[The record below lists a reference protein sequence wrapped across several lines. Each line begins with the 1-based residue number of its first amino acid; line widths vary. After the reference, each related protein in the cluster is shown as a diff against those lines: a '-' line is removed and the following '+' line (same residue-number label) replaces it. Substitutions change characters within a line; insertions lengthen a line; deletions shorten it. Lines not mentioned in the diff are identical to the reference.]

1 MTSILFRRVQPNIV
15 GALLRKNV
23 DQIRNLS
30 SISTTAEKITESH
43 KYHVTVVPG
52 DGVGP
57 ELMLC
62 VREVFN
68 AVGAP
73 IEFDELLASELMP
86 GRSSSLADIV
96 ASFKRNRVGMKGILT
111 TPAISEGGDL
121 M

>member
-1 MTSILFRRVQPNIV
+1 MICFFLCF
-15 GALLRKNV
+15 K
-23 DQIRNLS
+23 
-30 SISTTAEKITESH
+30 TTAEKITESH

-73 IEFDELLASELMP
+73 IEFDELLARL
-86 GRSSSLADIV
+86 
-96 ASFKRNRVGMKGILT
+96 
-111 TPAISEGGDL
+111 DL
-121 M
+121 NEI

>member
-1 MTSILFRRVQPNIV
+1 LFYIN
-15 GALLRKNV
+15 LLFLFFK
-23 DQIRNLS
+23 
-30 SISTTAEKITESH
+30 TTAEKITESH

-73 IEFDELLASELMP
+73 IEFDELLARL
-86 GRSSSLADIV
+86 
-96 ASFKRNRVGMKGILT
+96 
-111 TPAISEGGDL
+111 DL
-121 M
+121 DEI

>member
-1 MTSILFRRVQPNIV
+1 LKS
-15 GALLRKNV
+15 
-23 DQIRNLS
+23 
-30 SISTTAEKITESH
+30 TAEKIAESH

-73 IEFDELLASELMP
+73 IEFDELLA
-86 GRSSSLADIV
+86 R
-96 ASFKRNRVGMKGILT
+96 
-111 TPAISEGGDL
+111 
-121 M
+121 

>member
-1 MTSILFRRVQPNIV
+1 LLLLSKKNSIFYI
-15 GALLRKNV
+15 ALCLCFKAA
-23 DQIRNLS
+23 
-30 SISTTAEKITESH
+30 TEKIAESH

-73 IEFDELLASELMP
+73 IEFDELLARL
-86 GRSSSLADIV
+86 
-96 ASFKRNRVGMKGILT
+96 
-111 TPAISEGGDL
+111 DL
-121 M
+121 N

>member
-1 MTSILFRRVQPNIV
+1 LCFKAAT
-15 GALLRKNV
+15 
-23 DQIRNLS
+23 
-30 SISTTAEKITESH
+30 EKIAESH

-73 IEFDELLASELMP
+73 IEFDELLA
-86 GRSSSLADIV
+86 RS
-96 ASFKRNRVGMKGILT
+96 
-111 TPAISEGGDL
+111 DL
-121 M
+121 N

>member
-1 MTSILFRRVQPNIV
+1 M
-15 GALLRKNV
+15 
-23 DQIRNLS
+23 
-30 SISTTAEKITESH
+30 AEAH

-73 IEFDELLASELMP
+73 IEFDELLARFDPCSASERHEHDSRPL
-86 GRSSSLADIV
+86 
-96 ASFKRNRVGMKGILT
+96 
-111 TPAISEGGDL
+111 
-121 M
+121 

>member
-1 MTSILFRRVQPNIV
+1 MFNESRIGHLFISFLANKKILIRGCKLLLKKIV
-15 GALLRKNV
+15 LFQSFFFLYWKSA
-23 DQIRNLS
+23 
-30 SISTTAEKITESH
+30 AEKITESH

-73 IEFDELLASELMP
+73 IEFDELLA
-86 GRSSSLADIV
+86 R
-96 ASFKRNRVGMKGILT
+96 
-111 TPAISEGGDL
+111 
-121 M
+121 

>member
-1 MTSILFRRVQPNIV
+1 M
-15 GALLRKNV
+15 
-23 DQIRNLS
+23 
-30 SISTTAEKITESH
+30 AEAH

-73 IEFDELLASELMP
+73 IEFDELLARFDS
-86 GRSSSLADIV
+86 RSPSQQHEPIPRPL
-96 ASFKRNRVGMKGILT
+96 
-111 TPAISEGGDL
+111 
-121 M
+121 

>member
-1 MTSILFRRVQPNIV
+1 MS
-15 GALLRKNV
+15 LLLLLLNKNFIFYIFFLNV
-23 DQIRNLS
+23 KAAA
-30 SISTTAEKITESH
+30 AEKITEAH

-73 IEFDELLASELMP
+73 IEFDELLARL
-86 GRSSSLADIV
+86 D
-96 ASFKRNRVGMKGILT
+96 
-111 TPAISEGGDL
+111 
-121 M
+121 

>member
-1 MTSILFRRVQPNIV
+1 M
-15 GALLRKNV
+15 LLKKKNFFLYLIFV
-23 DQIRNLS
+23 YFKAAAD
-30 SISTTAEKITESH
+30 KITESH

-73 IEFDELLASELMP
+73 IEFDELLA
-86 GRSSSLADIV
+86 RFD
-96 ASFKRNRVGMKGILT
+96 
-111 TPAISEGGDL
+111 
-121 M
+121 